1 MRPAAHA
8 HAPAASK
15 REERSPT
22 EFWRVVDESRVSE
35 RGASNAARHAASA
48 ARVEARVRANA
59 RKTASTAFASSGR
72 GPRSFV
78 GSREK
83 SCPRGCGRCAQA
95 GTPASS
101 RGPARGARSAARE
114 AAPAFAPR
122 RAACFR
128 FRPRLEPPAKAKL
141 DGVEIAC
148 MVGSYPAQPHAVI
161 LSRLRGP
168 RAARPTPDA
177 IRVRRAR
184 LEHLAVSAVPSTGV
198 RRRAGRLCGSPLQ
211 MVRVRWHTAPVRP
224 CSQTSQERSRRFAVS
239 RGDFIPPRIPSIPST
254 EQLRYLVETVAR
266 FFSRRKHSKVRAED
280 PARPLSPAQSTR
292 V

>member
-22 EFWRVVDESRVSE
+22 SRRVVDESLEE

-59 RKTASTAFASSGR
+59 RRTASTAFASSGR
-72 GPRSFV
+72 GPRAFSFF
-78 GSREK
+78 GSREEGF
-83 SCPRGCGRCAQA
+83 SRGCGRCAQA

-184 LEHLAVSAVPSTGV
+184 LEHLAVSAVPSPGV
-198 RRRAGRLCGSPLQ
+198 QRRAGRLCGSPLQ
-211 MVRVRWHTAPVRP
+211 MVRVRWHTAPVQPRP
-224 CSQTSQERSRRFAVS
+224 RRARSVSGTLETIRCS
-239 RGDFIPPRIPSIPST
+239 
-254 EQLRYLVETVAR
+254 
-266 FFSRRKHSKVRAED
+266 RAEILFRMGFRRYQ
-280 PARPLSPAQSTR
+280 ARLSLIHI
-292 V
+292 